1 MVRLARFF
9 KSTLTI
15 SAAAAAIF
23 LSPITAMGQRG
34 ALDLEIL
41 SKDDVGAIFA
51 MTRAEWTE
59 NVRRAVMAG
68 AASATGSPE
77 SGLAMVTNT
86 GAGELFVRPN
96 YNDQG
101 RPDFIHVTVGYRS
114 PTVLT
119 DAVLNGA
126 IKLVEQQMEPE
137 YEVTGH
143 AERLKGGVAV
153 HLVITEREPP

>member
-9 KSTLTI
+9 KSLLTI
-15 SAAAAAIF
+15 SAAGATMF
-23 LSPITAMGQRG
+23 LSPVTAMAQRG
-34 ALDLEIL
+34 TLDLEIL
-41 SKDDVGAIFA
+41 SKDDAGAIFA

-59 NVRRAVMAG
+59 NVRRAVMGG
-68 AASATGSPE
+68 AARATGSPE

-86 GAGELFVRPN
+86 GAGELFVRPD
-96 YNDQG
+96 YSCEG

-114 PTVLT
+114 ATVLT
-119 DAVLNGA
+119 DAVLNDA
-126 IKLVEQQMEPE
+126 IKLAEQQMEPE

-153 HLVITEREPP
+153 HLVITEKEPP